1 MMEFR
6 LGEVGHRD
14 YLSTAAI
21 GEIGMTKLLLKGI
34 KAVQALPPDRQ
45 DLAGEMLLSLAT
57 EPQYELSPEQ
67 LEDLKLSIAEADR
80 GEFATDEEV
89 AEMWKKFGL

>member
-1 MMEFR
+1 M
-6 LGEVGHRD
+6 
-14 YLSTAAI
+14 
-21 GEIGMTKLLLKGI
+21 GEINMTKLLLKGI
-34 KAVQALPPDRQ
+34 KAVQTLPPDRQ

-57 EPQYELSPEQ
+57 EPEYELSPEQ
-67 LEDLKLSIAEADR
+67 IEDLELSIAEADR